1 MQHFVA
7 LRNGGYAGGHRECTG
22 ATATEKPVKLI
33 YITKFFR
40 WAFNMALM
48 GVRLRLDAVFHVR
61 DDSNL
66 FTCTGTTVTSNKS
79 PTPDSNPQCSPACS
93 ARPAPVVPDGTATKS
108 SRRNFLLAGGTVSV
122 SSLMGAAALMAQTD
136 DPKATVE
143 WAEHFQTNYR
153 LMTPA
158 EKAEARARLERR
170 YSAQYSKKVTVD
182 TTEASPGV
190 LMGYAL
196 NIRKCIGCRRCVKAC
211 VEENNQSRG
220 KEPGQRIE
228 WIQVLKMERGEFSSE
243 KMNQGYPE
251 GLGIQVGGNA
261 YTPAGQ
267 VLEGQYY
274 DEPAAVP
281 EKDATYMPIA
291 CMQCEKPPCVKVCPV
306 RTTYREA
313 DGPVVIDYNWCI
325 GCRMCMGACPYWAR
339 RINLTTP
346 VLPKDEMNPVTHYL
360 GNRPRM
366 RGVVEKCHWCLQRTR
381 QGRYPACVEVCP
393 VGARKFGNLLDPE
406 SEVSLILARKNVF
419 RLKAELNTFP
429 KFFYFYD

>member
-1 MQHFVA
+1 MFRKKFPITTQHQEPSP
-7 LRNGGYAGGHRECTG
+7 EC
-22 ATATEKPVKLI
+22 
-33 YITKFFR
+33 
-40 WAFNMALM
+40 
-48 GVRLRLDAVFHVR
+48 
-61 DDSNL
+61 
-66 FTCTGTTVTSNKS
+66 
-79 PTPDSNPQCSPACS
+79 PTQPAS
-93 ARPAPVVPDGTATKS
+93 ADPSAPGLKT
-108 SRRNFLLAGGTVSV
+108 SRRDFLKGSGMLSL
-122 SSLMGAAALMAQTD
+122 SSLMGAGALMAQSGEA
-136 DPKATVE
+136 KAAVE
-143 WAEHFQTNYR
+143 WAEHFQGNYR
-153 LMTPA
+153 LMTPQ
-158 EKAEARARLERR
+158 EKAEAAARLAKRHTAE
-170 YSAQYSKKVTVD
+170 YGKKVTVD
-182 TTEASPGV
+182 ITEAQPGV

-196 NIRKCIGCRRCVKAC
+196 NVRKCIGCRRCVKAC
-211 VEENNQSRG
+211 VEENNQTRG
-220 KEPGQRIE
+220 EKPGERIE
-228 WIQVLKMERGEFSSE
+228 WIQVLRMERGEFSKD

-261 YTPAGQ
+261 YTPSGQ
-267 VLEGQYY
+267 VLEGQYHY
-274 DEPAAVP
+274 EPKAVP

-346 VLPKDEMNPVTHYL
+346 VLPKEEMNPVTHYL

>member
-1 MQHFVA
+1 MPPKKT
-7 LRNGGYAGGHRECTG
+7 L
-22 ATATEKPVKLI
+22 PVDPI
-33 YITKFFR
+33 
-40 WAFNMALM
+40 NE
-48 GVRLRLDAVFHVR
+48 
-61 DDSNL
+61 
-66 FTCTGTTVTSNKS
+66 
-79 PTPDSNPQCSPACS
+79 
-93 ARPAPVVPDGTATKS
+93 KS
-108 SRRNFLLAGGTVSV
+108 SEYLVPPASANPVPIAPKPSRRDFLKASGMLSLP
-122 SSLMGAAALMAQTD
+122 SLMGMAALMTQSSNAE
-136 DPKATVE
+136 ATVE
-143 WAEHFQTNYR
+143 WAEHFQKNYR
-153 LMTPA
+153 LMSPQ
-158 EKAEARARLERR
+158 EKDEARLRLERR
-170 YSAQYSKKVTVD
+170 HSGEYGKKVTVD
-182 TTEASPGV
+182 TTEALPGV

-211 VEENNQSRG
+211 STENNQSRG
-220 KEPGQRIE
+220 TKPGERIE
-228 WIQVLKMERGEFSSE
+228 WIQVLKMERGKFSKE
-243 KMNQGYPE
+243 KMNKGYPE

-261 YTPAGQ
+261 YTPVGQ
-267 VLEGQYY
+267 VLEGQYHY
-274 DEPAAVP
+274 EPEAVP
-281 EKDATYMPIA
+281 EKDSTYMPIA

-339 RINLTTP
+339 RINLTNP

-393 VGARKFGNLLDPE
+393 VGARKFGNLLDPQ

>member
-1 MQHFVA
+1 MV
-7 LRNGGYAGGHRECTG
+7 
-22 ATATEKPVKLI
+22 TESK
-33 YITKFFR
+33 R
-40 WAFNMALM
+40 
-48 GVRLRLDAVFHVR
+48 
-61 DDSNL
+61 
-66 FTCTGTTVTSNKS
+66 
-79 PTPDSNPQCSPACS
+79 PDCGQPGSACS
-93 ARPAPVVPDGTATKS
+93 CAVPPASADPAVAAAADEARPTRRSFLRS
-108 SRRNFLLAGGTVSV
+108 SGMLSM
-122 SSLMGAAALMAQTD
+122 SSLMGTATLMA
-136 DPKATVE
+136 ATGEAQAAVE
-143 WAEHFQTNYR
+143 WAEHFQKNYR
-153 LMTPA
+153 LMTDQ
-158 EKAEARARLERR
+158 EKQEARVRLEKR
-170 YSAQYSKKVTVD
+170 YSQEYGKAVSVD
-182 TTEASPGV
+182 TTPAQPGM

-220 KEPGQRIE
+220 SRPGERIE
-228 WIQVLKMERGEFSSE
+228 WIQVLRMERGKFDPAKVE
-243 KMNQGYPE
+243 QGGYPE

-267 VLEGQYY
+267 VLEGQYFY
-274 DEPAAVP
+274 EPEKVP
-281 EKDATYMPIA
+281 EADATYMPIA

-325 GCRMCMGACPYWAR
+325 GCKMCMNACPYWAR
-339 RINLTTP
+339 RFNLTTP
-346 VLPKDEMNPVTHYL
+346 VLPKQDMNPVTHYL

-381 QGRYPACVEVCP
+381 HGRYPACVEVCP

-406 SEVSLILARKNVF
+406 SEVSKVLARKNVF

>member
-1 MQHFVA
+1 MTPKESPSADSVQVKPSQCQAQPASADPSAPGLKTSRRGF
-7 LRNGGYAGGHRECTG
+7 LKAGG
-22 ATATEKPVKLI
+22 
-33 YITKFFR
+33 
-40 WAFNMALM
+40 ALSM
-48 GVRLRLDAVFHVR
+48 
-61 DDSNL
+61 
-66 FTCTGTTVTSNKS
+66 
-79 PTPDSNPQCSPACS
+79 
-93 ARPAPVVPDGTATKS
+93 
-108 SRRNFLLAGGTVSV
+108 
-122 SSLMGAAALMAQTD
+122 SSLMGTAALMVQSD
-136 DPKATVE
+136 DAAAAVE
-143 WAEHFQTNYR
+143 WAEHFQKNYR
-153 LMTPA
+153 LMTDA

-170 YSAQYSKKVTVD
+170 YSSEYGKKVTVD
-182 TTEASPGV
+182 TTGPQPGV

-196 NIRKCIGCRRCVKAC
+196 NIRKCIGCRRCVHAC

-220 KEPGQRIE
+220 ERAGEKIE
-228 WIQVLKMERGEFSSE
+228 WIQVLRMERGEFSKD

-267 VLEGQYY
+267 VLEGQYHY
-274 DEPAAVP
+274 EPQAVP

-346 VLPKDEMNPVTHYL
+346 VLPKEEMNPVTHYL

-366 RGVVEKCHWCLQRTR
+366 RGVVEKCHWCLQRSR

-406 SEVSLILARKNVF
+406 SEVSKILERKNVF